1 MGFLA
6 DFMPFY
12 PKPGKGLRRAISK
25 DAVERALTV
34 ELHANPDLEMRRA
47 DNGEMVLRVTRQLHA
62 AERVLGRLLGSTPY
76 RQLVVD
82 TYGEF
87 LITEGCKP
95 GVLLS
100 DVAARMADTFDI
112 GLDAAKMGIVQ
123 VVRELM
129 LRDFVFLVRPG
140 QGEID
145 KD

>member
-12 PKPGKGLRRAISK
+12 PKPAKGTRRTLAK
-25 DAVERALTV
+25 CDVDRALAV
-34 ELHANPDLEMRRA
+34 ELHAHPELEMRRA
-47 DNGEMVLRVTRQLHA
+47 DSGEMVLRVTRQLHA
-62 AERVLGRLLGSTPY
+62 AERVLGRVLGSTPY

-82 TYGEF
+82 AYGEF

-95 GVLLS
+95 GILLS
-100 DVAARMADTFDI
+100 DVADRLADTFDI
-112 GLDAAKMGIVQ
+112 ALDDAKMGIIQ

-140 QGEID
+140 DGKTSRD
-145 KD
+145 